1 MIYVD
6 DMALPADVPNGR
18 KVVRGKWSHLY
29 ADTHEE
35 LMTMAQLIG
44 LNPKWIQHPGTYKEH
59 FDVVQSK
66 RAAAVKAGAQ
76 PVSWRHAGEFIAARR
91 EAEAK
96 AKCSMGDPCHQESCG
111 ACYPDKVLQ
120 EETAKREE
128 DEELGALLAQAVT
141 VIKDALPVADD
152 KPAEPVK
159 GYDRVW
165 LGPFIGENAR
175 CGCGAEFTRPLKGER
190 EYLDRPADSSFDKCA
205 TCEMKE
211 RLATLPAEEQ
221 QAAVT
226 QWAGW
231 NRSVGLTQPQRE
243 ERQPS

>member
-6 DMALPADVPNGR
+6 DMALPAEVPNGP

-76 PVSWRHAGEFIAARR
+76 PVSWRHAGEFIAARC

-111 ACYPDKVLQ
+111 ACYPDKVMQ
-120 EETAKREE
+120 EEAAQQDESERE
-128 DEELGALLAQAVT
+128 AQAVE
-141 VIKDALPVADD
+141 VLKQQLPVAAD
-152 KPAEPVK
+152 KPDEPVK
-159 GYDRVW
+159 GYGRVW

-175 CGCGAEFTRPLKGER
+175 CGCGTEFTRPVGGT
-190 EYLDRPADSSFDKCA
+190 EYLARPDDSSHDKCA
-205 TCEMKE
+205 GCEMKE
-211 RLATLPAEEQ
+211 RLAQLPAEECQ
-221 QAAVT
+221 SAVT

-231 NRSVGLTQPQRE
+231 NRSAGVTQPQRE